1 MSIVPAD
8 DDSPS
13 TMPAGF
19 INHLVEYGWA
29 RQAIFLDADLTLA
42 LAAECQGLNDQQL
55 LRIAKTGRA
64 TKSDMHVSPQ
74 AKIQIQTKIEAQ
86 LRSDQISWLSAG
98 QSPACDQY
106 LLRMESLRQQLNRDL
121 FLNLDDYESHFAF
134 YAPGAFYAQHKDRF
148 QDDDRRT
155 ISVVIYLNRDWQTE
169 QGGALRLHLSDS
181 ESLDI
186 APEASSM
193 ILFLSATML
202 HEVLPATR
210 DRLSLAGWFRRR

>member
-1 MSIVPAD
+1 MS
-8 DDSPS
+8 
-13 TMPAGF
+13 AGF

-29 RQAIFLDADLTLA
+29 RQAIFLDVDLTLA
-42 LAAECQGLNDQQL
+42 LAAECQGLNDQKL

-64 TKSDMHVSPQ
+64 TKSDMQLSPQ
-74 AKIQIQTKIEAQ
+74 AKIQIQAKIEAQ

-98 QSPACDQY
+98 QSSACDQY

-155 ISVVIYLNRDWQTE
+155 ISVIIYLNQDWHTE